1 MTRYTLSEFYNI
13 RRSMKKRL
21 TVYMIALGLIL
32 AAALIAGLFF
42 FNQLKSP
49 QEELCTS
56 LSFRMEAFEADM
68 KSMWRSCPRTDA
80 RP

>member
-21 TVYMIALGLIL
+21 TVYMITLGLIL

-42 FNQLKSP
+42 FL
-49 QEELCTS
+49 S
-56 LSFRMEAFEADM
+56 LIHI
-68 KSMWRSCPRTDA
+68 
-80 RP
+80 

>member
-21 TVYMIALGLIL
+21 TVYMVALGLIL
-32 AAALIAGLFF
+32 AAARIAGLFF

-49 QEELCTS
+49 QEE
-56 LSFRMEAFEADM
+56 
-68 KSMWRSCPRTDA
+68 
-80 RP
+80 

>member
-49 QEELCTS
+49 Q
-56 LSFRMEAFEADM
+56 
-68 KSMWRSCPRTDA
+68 
-80 RP
+80 

>member
-32 AAALIAGLFF
+32 AAALIAAVAGAAAALVF
-42 FNQLKSP
+42 
-49 QEELCTS
+49 T
-56 LSFRMEAFEADM
+56 RGMGV
-68 KSMWRSCPRTDA
+68 
-80 RP
+80 